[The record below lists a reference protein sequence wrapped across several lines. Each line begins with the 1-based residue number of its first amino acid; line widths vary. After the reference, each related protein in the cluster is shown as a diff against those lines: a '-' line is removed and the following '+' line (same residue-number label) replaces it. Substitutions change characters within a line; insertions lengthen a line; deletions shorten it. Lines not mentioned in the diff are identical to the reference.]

1 MSKQGCT
8 YIRGYTSASPFLVN
22 IEFFFPEIFSVQ
34 KHECRNMIASGTVL
48 LFISFV
54 VDSLWN
60 VGRFSEAMQKVVGW
74 TTLIGATLIVAG
86 VATLAWEYL
95 P

>member
-1 MSKQGCT
+1 
-8 YIRGYTSASPFLVN
+8 
-22 IEFFFPEIFSVQ
+22 
-34 KHECRNMIASGTVL
+34 MIASGTVL

-60 VGRFSEAMQKVVGW
+60 VSRFSEAMQKVVGW

-86 VATLAWEYL
+86 VATLAWKYL

>member
-1 MSKQGCT
+1 
-8 YIRGYTSASPFLVN
+8 
-22 IEFFFPEIFSVQ
+22 
-34 KHECRNMIASGTVL
+34 MIASGTVL

-60 VGRFSEAMQKVVGW
+60 VSRFSEAMQKVVGW
-74 TTLIGATLIVAG
+74 ATLIGATLIVAG
-86 VATLAWEYL
+86 VTTLAWEYL

>member
-1 MSKQGCT
+1 
-8 YIRGYTSASPFLVN
+8 
-22 IEFFFPEIFSVQ
+22 
-34 KHECRNMIASGTVL
+34 MIAIGTVL

-60 VGRFSEAMQKVVGW
+60 ASGRSEAMQKVVGW
-74 TTLIGATLIVAG
+74 ATLIGATLIVAG
-86 VATLAWEYL
+86 VATLAWKYL

>member
-1 MSKQGCT
+1 
-8 YIRGYTSASPFLVN
+8 
-22 IEFFFPEIFSVQ
+22 
-34 KHECRNMIASGTVL
+34 MIASGIVL

-60 VGRFSEAMQKVVGW
+60 VSHFSEAMQKVYGW
-74 TTLIGATLIVAG
+74 TTLIGATLFVAG
-86 VATLAWEYL
+86 LATLAWKYL